1 MKQPS
6 AKLETIRLS
15 ELKRVSLIF
24 PGDLYLLAVW
34 QMAMNLAYTR
44 NHPGSRARQTI
55 RGLASAYVSL
65 TWSQGWNWTV
75 AEIEARIKEA
85 GMPWLP
91 LLILTKR
98 LIPCT
103 SVFQPSSWE
112 RDQIIILSDGLST
125 GASDSISAATI
136 AHCTIAHWISGL

>member
-34 QMAMNLAYTR
+34 QMAMNLAYAR

-65 TWSQGWNWTV
+65 TWSQGWNWTL
-75 AEIEARIKEA
+75 AEIEARINKA
-85 GMPWLP
+85 GMPMAAIIDLDEEIDP
-91 LLILTKR
+91 L
-98 LIPCT
+98 
-103 SVFQPSSWE
+103 
-112 RDQIIILSDGLST
+112 QISFPAQLLGEGSD
-125 GASDSISAATI
+125 
-136 AHCTIAHWISGL
+136 HHFE